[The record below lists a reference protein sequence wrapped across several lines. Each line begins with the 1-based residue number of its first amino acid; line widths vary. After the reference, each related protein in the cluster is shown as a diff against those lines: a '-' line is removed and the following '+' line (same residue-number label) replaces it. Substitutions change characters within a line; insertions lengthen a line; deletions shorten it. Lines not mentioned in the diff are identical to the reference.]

1 MISVCETPFDQSLPF
16 EDMKHLS
23 WRMEINIPV
32 GFTDKLEM
40 VLRLLLSV
48 LLISGIGIE
57 GKKKKS
63 SKKTNLFDSETL
75 NCLVCR

>member
-16 EDMKHLS
+16 EDMNHFEL
-23 WRMEINIPV
+23 EINIPV
-32 GFTDKLEM
+32 GFTDKLKM
-40 VLRLLLSV
+40 VSRLLLSV